1 MGFQVGRARLHG
13 TKGNIWES
21 ICRPS
26 VISGQLR
33 LLLYIITEITPITKT
48 YKHNTDNTIALIAP
62 ALSPPL
68 LMLGLFGEKT
78 GAIGDGGG

>member
-1 MGFQVGRARLHG
+1 M
-13 TKGNIWES
+13 
-21 ICRPS
+21 
-26 VISGQLR
+26 
-33 LLLYIITEITPITKT
+33 LLYVITEITPITKT